1 VFPWLFSFQ
10 DFVGSDIGSKGQ
22 VAVLQ
27 HCGDP
32 FGGLDGGGVARV
44 GVFLLRQPRNQPE
57 GKADHQ
63 PLQGAV
69 GAAQFQT
76 DLPALPVALA
86 PQVEVFVQ
94 QSGEVCAVSERAT
107 R

>member
-1 VFPWLFSFQ
+1 MAFLLSGFRRFRHKVQRAGRPFTALRRSLLAVWMA
-10 DFVGSDIGSKGQ
+10 
-22 VAVLQ
+22 VAL
-27 HCGDP
+27 
-32 FGGLDGGGVARV
+32 RV

-76 DLPALPVALA
+76 DLPCPPGGPC

-94 QSGEVCAVSERAT
+94 QSGEVLRSE
-107 R
+107 